1 MYDAVLSQVSGAD
14 LFIACAAVADYRV
27 TGVAPQKLKKSA
39 SNINLELTPNPDILS
54 AVTAL
59 ENKPFTLGFAA
70 ETENLE
76 QNAGDKLKRKNLDM
90 IAANQVGGGQTGF
103 ESDTNELLVL
113 WSGGKK
119 FLSLNDK
126 SEIARQL
133 IDLLA
138 DHYNALEQTH
148 ATNHQK

>member
-1 MYDAVLSQVSGAD
+1 MREL
-14 LFIACAAVADYRV
+14 AAYLRETLLPQANVGTAAWLLHRV
-27 TGVAPQKLKKSA
+27 TGVAPQKLKKST
-39 SNINLELTPNPDILS
+39 SNISLELTPNPDILS

-76 QNAGDKLKRKNLDM
+76 QNAGDKLKHKNLDM

-113 WSGGKK
+113 WPDGKQL
-119 FLSLNDK
+119 LSLNDK

-138 DHYNALEQTH
+138 DHYNALD
-148 ATNHQK
+148 

>member
-1 MYDAVLSQVSGAD
+1 MHDAVLSQVSGAD

-27 TGVAPQKLKKSA
+27 TRVAPQKLKKSA

-59 ENKPFTLGFAA
+59 EKKPFTLGFAA